1 MRFLKIMGFIGV
13 VLMAADS
20 LDDFWSL
27 FDIDFVGSYWVS
39 VLIILAGVVIAT
51 VSTARAEEEIREEVL
66 RERRKSRNLKY

>member
-1 MRFLKIMGFIGV
+1 MGFIGV

-51 VSTARAEEEIREEVL
+51 VSTARAEEEIHEEVL
-66 RERRKSRNLKY
+66 RERIKSRNLKY

>member
-39 VLIILAGVVIAT
+39 VPMILVGLSLAAAAT
-51 VSTARAEEEIREEVL
+51 VCAEEEIHEEVL
-66 RERRKSRNLKY
+66 RERRKSRNR

>member
-1 MRFLKIMGFIGV
+1 MRFLKILGFIGV

-39 VLIILAGVVIAT
+39 VLIILVGVVIAT
-51 VSTARAEEEIREEVL
+51 VSTARAEAEEKL
-66 RERRKSRNLKY
+66 RERRMSKNR

>member
-13 VLMAADS
+13 ALMAADS

-39 VLIILAGVVIAT
+39 VLIILVGVVIAT
-51 VSTARAEEEIREEVL
+51 VSTARAEDEEKL
-66 RERRKSRNLKY
+66 RERRMSRNR

>member
-13 VLMAADS
+13 VLMAADT

-51 VSTARAEEEIREEVL
+51 VSTARAEEEIHEEVL
-66 RERRKSRNLKY
+66 RERRMSKNR

>member
-13 VLMAADS
+13 ALMAADS

-39 VLIILAGVVIAT
+39 VLIILVGVVIAT
-51 VSTARAEEEIREEVL
+51 VSTARAEEEKL
-66 RERRKSRNLKY
+66 RERRNSINR

>member
-39 VLIILAGVVIAT
+39 VLIILVGVVIAA
-51 VSTARAEEEIREEVL
+51 VSTARAEDEEKL
-66 RERRKSRNLKY
+66 RERRNSINR

>member
-51 VSTARAEEEIREEVL
+51 VSTARAEEEIHEEVL
-66 RERRKSRNLKY
+66 RERRMSKNR

>member
-13 VLMAADS
+13 VLMAADN

-39 VLIILAGVVIAT
+39 VLIILVGVVIAT
-51 VSTARAEEEIREEVL
+51 VSTARAEDEEKL
-66 RERRKSRNLKY
+66 RERRMSRNR

>member
-20 LDDFWSL
+20 LDDFWSF

-51 VSTARAEEEIREEVL
+51 VSTARAEEEIHEEVL
-66 RERRKSRNLKY
+66 RERRMSKNR

>member
-51 VSTARAEEEIREEVL
+51 VSTARAEEEIHEEVL
-66 RERRKSRNLKY
+66 RERRKSRNR

>member
-27 FDIDFVGSYWVS
+27 FDIDFVGSYRVS

-51 VSTARAEEEIREEVL
+51 VSTARAEEEIHEEVL
-66 RERRKSRNLKY
+66 RERRKSKNR

>member
-13 VLMAADS
+13 VLMAADN

-51 VSTARAEEEIREEVL
+51 VSTARAEEEIHEEVL
-66 RERRKSRNLKY
+66 RERRMSKNR

>member
-1 MRFLKIMGFIGV
+1 MRFLKILGFIGV

-39 VLIILAGVVIAT
+39 VLIILVGVVIAT
-51 VSTARAEEEIREEVL
+51 VSTARAEEEEKL
-66 RERRKSRNLKY
+66 RERRMSRNR

>member
-1 MRFLKIMGFIGV
+1 MRFLKILGFIGV

-39 VLIILAGVVIAT
+39 VLIILVGVVIAT
-51 VSTARAEEEIREEVL
+51 VSTARAEEEEKL
-66 RERRKSRNLKY
+66 RERRNSINR

>member
-1 MRFLKIMGFIGV
+1 MGFIGV

-51 VSTARAEEEIREEVL
+51 VSTARAEEEIHEEVL
-66 RERRKSRNLKY
+66 RERRMSKNR

>member
-39 VLIILAGVVIAT
+39 VLIILVGVVIAT
-51 VSTARAEEEIREEVL
+51 VSTARAEEEEKL
-66 RERRKSRNLKY
+66 RERKMSKNR

>member
-1 MRFLKIMGFIGV
+1 MGFIGV

-39 VLIILAGVVIAT
+39 VLIILVGVVIAA
-51 VSTARAEEEIREEVL
+51 VSTARAEDEEKL
-66 RERRKSRNLKY
+66 RERRNSINR